1 MENTLFDRTF
11 RDSNGNIVI
20 AQPPNP
26 PLLIWFVAT
35 LSKLFLTTGTINTGL
50 DIIAFTSLVVW
61 SLLEVFQGVNYFRKG
76 LGLVVLVAVI
86 ISRIAQLQIV

>member
-86 ISRIAQLQIV
+86 ISRIAQMQIA